1 MGSSHF
7 LSDMGTE
14 KKHGNICVYTISK
27 EFKGEIKEC
36 DEGVLEWVDK
46 EKY

>member
-1 MGSSHF
+1 MCLYHI
-7 LSDMGTE
+7 E
-14 KKHGNICVYTISK
+14 